1 MCFFSLQKHKQSVPA
16 KIIQEGPMPLDEEI
30 KLLEKT
36 VVRKDLSTSL
46 STTDPEDEE
55 AKMLRKTVP
64 PPVRQ
69 TQEEVE
75 FWVRLD

>member
-1 MCFFSLQKHKQSVPA
+1 
-16 KIIQEGPMPLDEEI
+16 MPLDEEI

-36 VVRKDLSTSL
+36 VVWKDLSTSL

-75 FWVRLD
+75 FWVD

>member
-1 MCFFSLQKHKQSVPA
+1 
-16 KIIQEGPMPLDEEI
+16 MPLDEEI

-36 VVRKDLSTSL
+36 VVQKDLSTSV

-55 AKMLRKTVP
+55 VKMLRKTIP

-69 TQEEVE
+69 KQEEVE
-75 FWVRLD
+75 SRLEEKC